1 MAPEMVSKNESCLS
15 TDLWSMGCILYKMLT
30 GNVPFTGTVNYVVF
44 QKILSKDIEYPQY
57 LSVPALELIDSML
70 MIKPEERL
78 GAPGTKNNIQSL
90 MNHPFFAGLDFNEP
104 KKLSLD
110 TSLIQYIDEG
120 Y

>member
-1 MAPEMVSKNESCLS
+1 MVSKNESCLS

-78 GAPGTKNNIQSL
+78 GAPGTKNNI
-90 MNHPFFAGLDFNEP
+90 
-104 KKLSLD
+104 
-110 TSLIQYIDEG
+110 
-120 Y
+120 